1 MTSAGMITAIATG
14 TAIPTTMSTCMG
26 RKFTPT
32 PILMIMSTAMITSMT
47 KIAGM
52 ITARATVTAIPTTM
66 STRMGRK
73 FTPTPILTIMIT
85 AMITSM
91 TKIAGMITAMIMIT
105 RTVTPMAMLTP
116 TNMTETAGL
125 PLLVWLSPSFPVG
138 AFAYSHG
145 LEWAVEAGDINNA
158 ATCQSWISDLLVHGS
173 GYNDAIIVAATHR
186 AITGRDSAALGE
198 VAELA
203 AAMQPSSERHLEA
216 TAQGNAFLT
225 AARAA
230 WEVPSLALL
239 KSAWDG
245 DVAYPVAV
253 GVLSAGHGI
262 TLPTTLDA
270 FLLAFSA
277 NLVSAAV
284 RLGPIGQTDG
294 QRILA
299 ALMPTIRETAKRAS
313 DSTLD
318 DLGSAAFRSDLAS
331 LRHETQYTRLFRS

>member
-1 MTSAGMITAIATG
+1 MTSAGMIMVIATV
-14 TAIPTTMSTCMG
+14 TVIHMITTMNTRMARMS
-26 RKFTPT
+26 TPT
-32 PILMIMSTAMITSMT
+32 LMIMIMTTSMT
-47 KIAGM
+47 KIA
-52 ITARATVTAIPTTM
+52 A
-66 STRMGRK
+66 
-73 FTPTPILTIMIT
+73 MIT
-85 AMITSM
+85 AMTTIM
-91 TKIAGMITAMIMIT
+91 AIHMIMIMRTAMRT
-105 RTVTPMAMLTP
+105 R

-186 AITGRDSAALGE
+186 AITIRDRAALGV

-203 AAMQPSSERHLEA
+203 VAMQPSSERHLEA
-216 TAQGNAFLT
+216 IAQGNAFLT

-230 WEVPSLALL
+230 WEVPSLAFL
-239 KSAWDG
+239 KSAWDC

-253 GVLSAGHGI
+253 GALSAGHDI
-262 TLPTTLDA
+262 PLSTTLDA

-277 NLVSAAV
+277 TLVSAAV

-299 ALMPTIRETAKRAS
+299 ALMPTIRKTAILAS
-313 DSTLD
+313 TSTLD

>member
-1 MTSAGMITAIATG
+1 MTSAGMIMVIATV
-14 TAIPTTMSTCMG
+14 TVIHMITTMNTRMARMS
-26 RKFTPT
+26 TPT
-32 PILMIMSTAMITSMT
+32 PMIMIMTTSMT
-47 KIAGM
+47 RIA
-52 ITARATVTAIPTTM
+52 A
-66 STRMGRK
+66 
-73 FTPTPILTIMIT
+73 MIT
-85 AMITSM
+85 AMTTIM
-91 TKIAGMITAMIMIT
+91 AIHMIMRTAMRT
-105 RTVTPMAMLTP
+105 R

-158 ATCQSWISDLLVHGS
+158 ATCESWISDLLVHGS
-173 GYNDAIIVAATHR
+173 GYNDAIIMAAAYR
-186 AITGRDSAALGE
+186 AVTIRDRATLGV

-203 AAMQPSSERHLEA
+203 VAMQPSSERHLEA

-230 WEVPSLALL
+230 WEVPSLAFL

-253 GVLSAGHGI
+253 GALSAGHDI
-262 TLPTTLDA
+262 PLSTTLDA

-277 NLVSAAV
+277 TLVSAAV
-284 RLGPIGQTDG
+284 RLGPIGQTDA

-299 ALMPTIRETAKRAS
+299 ALMPTIRKMAILAS
-313 DSTLD
+313 TSTLD

>member
-1 MTSAGMITAIATG
+1 MTSAGMIMVIATV
-14 TAIPTTMSTCMG
+14 TVIHMITTMNTRMARMS
-26 RKFTPT
+26 TPT
-32 PILMIMSTAMITSMT
+32 PMIMIMTTSMT
-47 KIAGM
+47 KIA
-52 ITARATVTAIPTTM
+52 A
-66 STRMGRK
+66 
-73 FTPTPILTIMIT
+73 MIT
-85 AMITSM
+85 AMTTIM
-91 TKIAGMITAMIMIT
+91 AIHMIMRTAMRT
-105 RTVTPMAMLTP
+105 R

-158 ATCQSWISDLLVHGS
+158 ATCESWISDLLVHGS
-173 GYNDAIIVAATHR
+173 GYNDAIIMAAAHR
-186 AITGRDSAALGE
+186 AITIRDRAALGE

-203 AAMQPSSERHLEA
+203 VAMQPSSERHLEA

-230 WEVPSLALL
+230 WEVPSLAFL

-253 GVLSAGHGI
+253 GALSAGHDI
-262 TLPTTLDA
+262 PLSTTLDA

-277 NLVSAAV
+277 TLVSAAV
-284 RLGPIGQTDG
+284 RLGPIGQTDA

-299 ALMPTIRETAKRAS
+299 ALMPTIRKTAILAS
-313 DSTLD
+313 TSTLD

>member
-1 MTSAGMITAIATG
+1 MTSAGMIMVIATV
-14 TAIPTTMSTCMG
+14 TVIHMITTMNTRMARMS
-26 RKFTPT
+26 TPT
-32 PILMIMSTAMITSMT
+32 PMIMTTSMT
-47 KIAGM
+47 KIA
-52 ITARATVTAIPTTM
+52 A
-66 STRMGRK
+66 
-73 FTPTPILTIMIT
+73 MIT
-85 AMITSM
+85 AMTTIM
-91 TKIAGMITAMIMIT
+91 AIHMIMIT
-105 RTVTPMAMLTP
+105 RTAMRTH

-158 ATCQSWISDLLVHGS
+158 ATCESWISDLLVHGS
-173 GYNDAIIVAATHR
+173 GYNDAIIMAAAYR
-186 AITGRDSAALGE
+186 AVTIRDRAALGE

-203 AAMQPSSERHLEA
+203 VAMQPSSERHLEA

-230 WEVPSLALL
+230 WEVPSLAFL

-253 GVLSAGHGI
+253 GALSAGHDI
-262 TLPTTLDA
+262 PLSTTLDA
-270 FLLAFSA
+270 FILAFSA
-277 NLVSAAV
+277 TLVSAAV
-284 RLGPIGQTDG
+284 RLGPIGQTDA

-299 ALMPTIRETAKRAS
+299 ALMPTIRKTAILAS
-313 DSTLD
+313 TSTLD

>member
-1 MTSAGMITAIATG
+1 MTSAGMIMVIATV
-14 TAIPTTMSTCMG
+14 TVIHMITTMNTRMARMS
-26 RKFTPT
+26 TPT
-32 PILMIMSTAMITSMT
+32 LMIMIMTTSMT
-47 KIAGM
+47 KIA
-52 ITARATVTAIPTTM
+52 A
-66 STRMGRK
+66 
-73 FTPTPILTIMIT
+73 MIT
-85 AMITSM
+85 AMTTIM
-91 TKIAGMITAMIMIT
+91 AIHMIMRTAMRT
-105 RTVTPMAMLTP
+105 R

-145 LEWAVEAGDINNA
+145 LEWAVEAGDISNA
-158 ATCQSWISDLLVHGS
+158 ATCEAWISDLLVHGS
-173 GYNDAIIVAATHR
+173 GYNDAIIMAAAYR
-186 AITGRDSAALGE
+186 AVTIRDRAALGV

-203 AAMQPSSERHLEA
+203 VAMQPSSERHLEA
-216 TAQGNAFLT
+216 IAQGNAFLT

-230 WEVPSLALL
+230 WEVPSLAFL

-253 GVLSAGHGI
+253 GALSAGHDI
-262 TLPTTLDA
+262 PLSTTLDA

-277 NLVSAAV
+277 TLVSAAV
-284 RLGPIGQTDG
+284 RLGPIGQTDA

-299 ALMPTIRETAKRAS
+299 ALMPTIRKTAILAS
-313 DSTLD
+313 TSTLD

>member
-1 MTSAGMITAIATG
+1 MTSAGMIMVIATV
-14 TAIPTTMSTCMG
+14 TVIHMITTMNTRMARMS
-26 RKFTPT
+26 TPT
-32 PILMIMSTAMITSMT
+32 PMIMIMTTSMT
-47 KIAGM
+47 KIA
-52 ITARATVTAIPTTM
+52 A
-66 STRMGRK
+66 
-73 FTPTPILTIMIT
+73 MIT
-85 AMITSM
+85 AMTTIM
-91 TKIAGMITAMIMIT
+91 AIHMIMRTAMRT
-105 RTVTPMAMLTP
+105 R

-145 LEWAVEAGDINNA
+145 LEWAVEAGDISNA
-158 ATCQSWISDLLVHGS
+158 ATCEAWISDLLVHGS
-173 GYNDAIIVAATHR
+173 GYNDAIIMAAAYR
-186 AITGRDSAALGE
+186 AVTIRDRATLGV

-203 AAMQPSSERHLEA
+203 VAMQPSSERHLEA

-230 WEVPSLALL
+230 WEVPSLAFL

-253 GVLSAGHGI
+253 GALSAGHDI
-262 TLPTTLDA
+262 PLSTTLDA
-270 FLLAFSA
+270 FILAFSA
-277 NLVSAAV
+277 TLVSAAV
-284 RLGPIGQTDG
+284 RLGPIGQTDA

-299 ALMPTIRETAKRAS
+299 ALMPTIRKTAILAS
-313 DSTLD
+313 TSTLD

>member
-1 MTSAGMITAIATG
+1 MAIH
-14 TAIPTTMSTCMG
+14 
-26 RKFTPT
+26 
-32 PILMIMSTAMITSMT
+32 
-47 KIAGM
+47 
-52 ITARATVTAIPTTM
+52 
-66 STRMGRK
+66 
-73 FTPTPILTIMIT
+73 
-85 AMITSM
+85 
-91 TKIAGMITAMIMIT
+91 MIMIMHTAMRT
-105 RTVTPMAMLTP
+105 R

-125 PLLVWLSPSFPVG
+125 QLLVWLSPSFPVG

-158 ATCQSWISDLLVHGS
+158 ATCQSWISDLLVNGS
-173 GYNDAIIVAATHR
+173 GHHDAIILAATHR
-186 AITGRDSAALGE
+186 AVTARDHVALGE

-203 AAMQPSSERHLEA
+203 VAMQPSSERYLEA

-230 WEVPSLALL
+230 WGAPSLAFL
-239 KSAWDG
+239 KMAWDG

-253 GVLSAGHGI
+253 GVLAAGHDI
-262 TLPTTLDA
+262 PLPTTLDA

-277 NLVSAAV
+277 TLVSAAV

-299 ALMPTIRETAKRAS
+299 ALIPIIRKTAKRAS
-313 DSTLD
+313 VSTLD
-318 DLGSAAFRSDLAS
+318 DLGSAAFRSDIAS

>member
-1 MTSAGMITAIATG
+1 MTSAGMIMVIATV
-14 TAIPTTMSTCMG
+14 TVIHMITTMNTRMARMS
-26 RKFTPT
+26 TPT
-32 PILMIMSTAMITSMT
+32 PMIMIMTTSMT
-47 KIAGM
+47 KIA
-52 ITARATVTAIPTTM
+52 A
-66 STRMGRK
+66 
-73 FTPTPILTIMIT
+73 MIT
-85 AMITSM
+85 AMTTIM
-91 TKIAGMITAMIMIT
+91 AIHMIMRTAMRT
-105 RTVTPMAMLTP
+105 R

-158 ATCQSWISDLLVHGS
+158 ATCEAWISDLLVHGS
-173 GYNDAIIVAATHR
+173 GYNDAIIMAAAYR
-186 AITGRDSAALGE
+186 AVTIRDRAALGV

-203 AAMQPSSERHLEA
+203 VAMQPSSERHLEA

-230 WEVPSLALL
+230 WEVPSLAFL

-253 GVLSAGHGI
+253 GALSAGHDI
-262 TLPTTLDA
+262 PLSTTLDA

-277 NLVSAAV
+277 TLVSAAV
-284 RLGPIGQTDG
+284 RLGPIGQTDA

-299 ALMPTIRETAKRAS
+299 ALMPTIRKTAILAS
-313 DSTLD
+313 TSTLD

>member
-1 MTSAGMITAIATG
+1 MTSAGMIMVIATI
-14 TAIPTTMSTCMG
+14 TVIHMITTMNTRMARMS
-26 RKFTPT
+26 TPT
-32 PILMIMSTAMITSMT
+32 PMIMIMTTSMT
-47 KIAGM
+47 KIA
-52 ITARATVTAIPTTM
+52 A
-66 STRMGRK
+66 
-73 FTPTPILTIMIT
+73 MIT
-85 AMITSM
+85 AMTTIM
-91 TKIAGMITAMIMIT
+91 AIHMIMIMHTAMHT
-105 RTVTPMAMLTP
+105 R

-158 ATCQSWISDLLVHGS
+158 ATCEAWISDLLVHGS
-173 GYNDAIIVAATHR
+173 GYNDAIIVAAAHR
-186 AITGRDSAALGE
+186 AVITCDHAALGE

-203 AAMQPSSERHLEA
+203 VAMQPSSERHLEA
-216 TAQGNAFLT
+216 TAQGNAFLR

-230 WEVPSLALL
+230 WEVPSLAFL
-239 KSAWDG
+239 KTAWDG

-253 GVLSAGHGI
+253 GVLSAGHVIPLPI
-262 TLPTTLDA
+262 TLEA
-270 FLLAFSA
+270 FILAFSA

-299 ALMPTIRETAKRAS
+299 ALMPTIRKIAKRAS
-313 DSTLD
+313 DSTID

>member
-1 MTSAGMITAIATG
+1 MTSAGMIMAIVTV
-14 TAIPTTMSTCMG
+14 TVIHMITTMNTRMG
-26 RKFTPT
+26 RMSTPM
-32 PILMIMSTAMITSMT
+32 PIIMIMTTSMT
-47 KIAGM
+47 KIA
-52 ITARATVTAIPTTM
+52 V
-66 STRMGRK
+66 
-73 FTPTPILTIMIT
+73 MIT
-85 AMITSM
+85 AMTTIM
-91 TKIAGMITAMIMIT
+91 AIHMIMIT
-105 RTVTPMAMLTP
+105 RMVMRTR

-186 AITGRDSAALGE
+186 AVIDRDRAALGE

-203 AAMQPSSERHLEA
+203 VAMQPSAERHLEA

-230 WEVPSLALL
+230 WEVTSLALL

-245 DVAYPVAV
+245 DIAYPVAV
-253 GVLSAGHGI
+253 GVLAAGHDI
-262 TLPTTLDA
+262 PLPTTLDA

-299 ALMPTIRETAKRAS
+299 ALMPTIRKIAKRAS

>member
-1 MTSAGMITAIATG
+1 MTSAGMIMVIATV
-14 TAIPTTMSTCMG
+14 TVIHMITTMNTRMARMS
-26 RKFTPT
+26 TPT
-32 PILMIMSTAMITSMT
+32 LMIMIMTTSMT
-47 KIAGM
+47 KIA
-52 ITARATVTAIPTTM
+52 A
-66 STRMGRK
+66 
-73 FTPTPILTIMIT
+73 MIT
-85 AMITSM
+85 AMTTIM
-91 TKIAGMITAMIMIT
+91 AIHMIMRTAMRT
-105 RTVTPMAMLTP
+105 R

-145 LEWAVEAGDINNA
+145 LEWAVEAGDISNA
-158 ATCQSWISDLLVHGS
+158 ATCEAWISDLLVHGS
-173 GYNDAIIVAATHR
+173 GYNDAIIMAAAYR
-186 AITGRDSAALGE
+186 AVTIRDRAALGE

-203 AAMQPSSERHLEA
+203 VAMQPSSERHLEA

-230 WEVPSLALL
+230 WEVPSLAFL

-253 GVLSAGHGI
+253 GALSAGHDI
-262 TLPTTLDA
+262 PLSTTLDA
-270 FLLAFSA
+270 FILAFSA
-277 NLVSAAV
+277 TLVSAAV
-284 RLGPIGQTDG
+284 RLGPIGQTDA

-299 ALMPTIRETAKRAS
+299 ALMPTIRKTAILAS
-313 DSTLD
+313 TSTLD

>member
-1 MTSAGMITAIATG
+1 
-14 TAIPTTMSTCMG
+14 
-26 RKFTPT
+26 
-32 PILMIMSTAMITSMT
+32 MIMIMTTSMT
-47 KIAGM
+47 KIA
-52 ITARATVTAIPTTM
+52 A
-66 STRMGRK
+66 
-73 FTPTPILTIMIT
+73 MIT
-85 AMITSM
+85 AMTTIM
-91 TKIAGMITAMIMIT
+91 AIHMIMIMRTAMRT
-105 RTVTPMAMLTP
+105 R

-186 AITGRDSAALGE
+186 AVTIRDRAALGE

-203 AAMQPSSERHLEA
+203 VAMQPSAERHLEA
-216 TAQGNAFLT
+216 TAQGNAFLI

>member
-1 MTSAGMITAIATG
+1 MTSAGMITSIATG
-14 TAIPTTMSTCMG
+14 TAIPTTMSTRMG

-32 PILMIMSTAMITSMT
+32 PILMIMIMTTSMT

-73 FTPTPILTIMIT
+73 FTPTPILTT
-85 AMITSM
+85 
-91 TKIAGMITAMIMIT
+91 MITAMIMIT

-318 DLGSAAFRSDLAS
+318 DLGSTAFRSDLAS

>member
-1 MTSAGMITAIATG
+1 M
-14 TAIPTTMSTCMG
+14 
-26 RKFTPT
+26 
-32 PILMIMSTAMITSMT
+32 AMIVVMAV
-47 KIAGM
+47 IMA
-52 ITARATVTAIPTTM
+52 AIFVM
-66 STRMGRK
+66 DVV
-73 FTPTPILTIMIT
+73 
-85 AMITSM
+85 
-91 TKIAGMITAMIMIT
+91 MIMIMGVGVDMRAMRT
-105 RTVTPMAMLTP
+105 R

-158 ATCQSWISDLLVHGS
+158 ATCEAWISDLLVHGS
-173 GYNDAIIVAATHR
+173 GYNDAIIMAAAYR
-186 AITGRDSAALGE
+186 AVTIRDRAALGV

-203 AAMQPSSERHLEA
+203 VAMQPSSERHLEA

-230 WEVPSLALL
+230 WEVPSLAFL

-253 GVLSAGHGI
+253 GALSAGHDI
-262 TLPTTLDA
+262 PLSTTLDA

-277 NLVSAAV
+277 TLVSAAV
-284 RLGPIGQTDG
+284 RLGPIGQTDA

-299 ALMPTIRETAKRAS
+299 ALMPTIRKTAILAS
-313 DSTLD
+313 TSTLD

>member
-1 MTSAGMITAIATG
+1 MTSAGMIMVIATV
-14 TAIPTTMSTCMG
+14 TVIHMITTMNTRMARMS
-26 RKFTPT
+26 TPT
-32 PILMIMSTAMITSMT
+32 PMIMIMTTSMT
-47 KIAGM
+47 KIA
-52 ITARATVTAIPTTM
+52 A
-66 STRMGRK
+66 
-73 FTPTPILTIMIT
+73 MIT
-85 AMITSM
+85 AMTTIM
-91 TKIAGMITAMIMIT
+91 AIHMIMRTAMRT
-105 RTVTPMAMLTP
+105 R

-145 LEWAVEAGDINNA
+145 LEWAVEAGDISNA
-158 ATCQSWISDLLVHGS
+158 ATCEAWISDLLVHGS
-173 GYNDAIIVAATHR
+173 GYNDAIIMAAAYR
-186 AITGRDSAALGE
+186 AVTIQDRAALGE

-203 AAMQPSSERHLEA
+203 VAMQPSSERHLEA

-230 WEVPSLALL
+230 WEVPSLAFL

-253 GVLSAGHGI
+253 GALSAGHDI
-262 TLPTTLDA
+262 PLSTTLDA

-277 NLVSAAV
+277 TLVSAAV
-284 RLGPIGQTDG
+284 RLGPIGQTDA

-299 ALMPTIRETAKRAS
+299 ALMPTIRKTAILAS
-313 DSTLD
+313 TSTLD

>member
-1 MTSAGMITAIATG
+1 MTSAGMIMVIATV
-14 TAIPTTMSTCMG
+14 TVIHMITTMNTRMARMST
-26 RKFTPT
+26 P
-32 PILMIMSTAMITSMT
+32 MIMIMIMTTSMT
-47 KIAGM
+47 KIA
-52 ITARATVTAIPTTM
+52 A
-66 STRMGRK
+66 
-73 FTPTPILTIMIT
+73 MIT
-85 AMITSM
+85 AMTTIM
-91 TKIAGMITAMIMIT
+91 AIHMIMRTAMRT
-105 RTVTPMAMLTP
+105 R

-158 ATCQSWISDLLVHGS
+158 ATCEAWISDLLVHGS
-173 GYNDAIIVAATHR
+173 GYNDAIIMAAAYR
-186 AITGRDSAALGE
+186 AVTIRDRAALGE

-203 AAMQPSSERHLEA
+203 VAMQPSAERHLEA

-230 WEVPSLALL
+230 WEVPSLAFL

-253 GVLSAGHGI
+253 GALSAGHDI
-262 TLPTTLDA
+262 PLSTTLDA
-270 FLLAFSA
+270 FILAFSA
-277 NLVSAAV
+277 TLVSAAV
-284 RLGPIGQTDG
+284 RLGPIGQTDA

-299 ALMPTIRETAKRAS
+299 ALMPTIRKTAILAS
-313 DSTLD
+313 TSTLD

>member
-1 MTSAGMITAIATG
+1 MTSAGMIMAIVTVTVIHIIMTTNTRTG
-14 TAIPTTMSTCMG
+14 RT
-26 RKFTPT
+26 FTPT
-32 PILMIMSTAMITSMT
+32 PMITVMTTSMT
-47 KIAGM
+47 KIA
-52 ITARATVTAIPTTM
+52 V
-66 STRMGRK
+66 
-73 FTPTPILTIMIT
+73 
-85 AMITSM
+85 
-91 TKIAGMITAMIMIT
+91 MITAMIMVIPMTMIMHTAMRT
-105 RTVTPMAMLTP
+105 R

-186 AITGRDSAALGE
+186 TITGRDSAALGE

-203 AAMQPSSERHLEA
+203 VAMQPSAERHLEA
-216 TAQGNAFLT
+216 TAQGNAFLR

-230 WEVPSLALL
+230 WEVPSLDFL
-239 KSAWDG
+239 KTAWDG
-245 DVAYPVAV
+245 AVAYPVAV
-253 GVLSAGHGI
+253 GVLSAGHDI
-262 TLPTTLDA
+262 PLPTTLEA
-270 FLLAFSA
+270 FLLAFSTA
-277 NLVSAAV
+277 LVSAAV

-299 ALMPTIRETAKRAS
+299 ALMPTIRKIAKRAS
-313 DSTLD
+313 NSTID

>member
-1 MTSAGMITAIATG
+1 MTSAGMIMVIATV
-14 TAIPTTMSTCMG
+14 TVIHMITTMNTRMARMS
-26 RKFTPT
+26 TPT
-32 PILMIMSTAMITSMT
+32 PMIMIMTTSMT
-47 KIAGM
+47 RIA
-52 ITARATVTAIPTTM
+52 A
-66 STRMGRK
+66 
-73 FTPTPILTIMIT
+73 MIT
-85 AMITSM
+85 AMTTIM
-91 TKIAGMITAMIMIT
+91 AIHMIMRTAMRT
-105 RTVTPMAMLTP
+105 R

-158 ATCQSWISDLLVHGS
+158 ATCESWISDLLVHGS
-173 GYNDAIIVAATHR
+173 GYNDAIIMAAAHR
-186 AITGRDSAALGE
+186 AITIRDRAALGE

-203 AAMQPSSERHLEA
+203 VAMQPSSERHLEA

-230 WEVPSLALL
+230 WEVPSLAFL

-253 GVLSAGHGI
+253 GALSAGHDI
-262 TLPTTLDA
+262 PLSTTLDA

-277 NLVSAAV
+277 TLVSAAV
-284 RLGPIGQTDG
+284 RLGPIGQTDA

-299 ALMPTIRETAKRAS
+299 ALMPTIRKTAILAS
-313 DSTLD
+313 TSTLD

>member
-1 MTSAGMITAIATG
+1 MTSAGMIMAIVTV
-14 TAIPTTMSTCMG
+14 TVIHMITTMNTRMG
-26 RKFTPT
+26 RMSTPT
-32 PILMIMSTAMITSMT
+32 PMIMIMTTSMT
-47 KIAGM
+47 KIA
-52 ITARATVTAIPTTM
+52 A
-66 STRMGRK
+66 
-73 FTPTPILTIMIT
+73 MIT
-85 AMITSM
+85 AMTTIM
-91 TKIAGMITAMIMIT
+91 AIHMIMRTAMRT
-105 RTVTPMAMLTP
+105 R

-145 LEWAVEAGDINNA
+145 LEWAVEAGDISNA
-158 ATCQSWISDLLVHGS
+158 ATCEAWISDLLVHGS
-173 GYNDAIIVAATHR
+173 GYNDAIIMAAAYR
-186 AITGRDSAALGE
+186 AVTIRDRAALGE

-203 AAMQPSSERHLEA
+203 VAMQPSSERHLEA
-216 TAQGNAFLT
+216 IAQGNAFLT

-230 WEVPSLALL
+230 WEVPSLAFL

-253 GVLSAGHGI
+253 GALSAGHDI
-262 TLPTTLDA
+262 PLSTTLDA

-277 NLVSAAV
+277 TLVSAAV
-284 RLGPIGQTDG
+284 RLGPIGQTDA

-299 ALMPTIRETAKRAS
+299 ALMPTIRKTAILAS
-313 DSTLD
+313 TSTLD

>member
-1 MTSAGMITAIATG
+1 MTSAGMIMVIATV
-14 TAIPTTMSTCMG
+14 TVIHMITTMNTRMARMST
-26 RKFTPT
+26 P
-32 PILMIMSTAMITSMT
+32 MIMIMIMTTSMT
-47 KIAGM
+47 RIA
-52 ITARATVTAIPTTM
+52 A
-66 STRMGRK
+66 
-73 FTPTPILTIMIT
+73 MIT
-85 AMITSM
+85 AMTTIM
-91 TKIAGMITAMIMIT
+91 AIHMIMRTAMRT
-105 RTVTPMAMLTP
+105 R

-158 ATCQSWISDLLVHGS
+158 ATCEAWISDLLVHGS
-173 GYNDAIIVAATHR
+173 GYNDAIIMAAAHR
-186 AITGRDSAALGE
+186 AITIRDRAALGE

-203 AAMQPSSERHLEA
+203 VAMQPSSERHLEA

-230 WEVPSLALL
+230 WEVPSLAYL

-253 GVLSAGHGI
+253 GALSAGHDI
-262 TLPTTLDA
+262 PLSTTLDA

-277 NLVSAAV
+277 TLVSAAV
-284 RLGPIGQTDG
+284 RLGPIGQTDA

-299 ALMPTIRETAKRAS
+299 ALMPTIRKTAILAS
-313 DSTLD
+313 TSTLD